1 MQQNIFYFEKLK
13 TFQNLSFYKNQK
25 MQNEPEKPK
34 RSTSLDLDLLI
45 SLVTDRGDPKNPSI
59 NLTKLDNILRN
70 FSIKIYFLQNSFFFP
85 RFYQKEERKL
95 IKKSLNLFKNQKG
108 LLTIDGF
115 RSFFEISEKEN
126 KTPDDEIATS
136 EELGLLYDMISTV
149 DGKITHEIDL
159 KKIKEFTRVLEI
171 DTSDDRNISVMYK
184 LARNPETGKLSREDM
199 MKLGTAF
206 LKSKKYLT

>member
-85 RFYQKEERKL
+85 RLSKRGKKTYQKIAE
-95 IKKSLNLFKNQKG
+95 SLQ
-108 LLTIDGF
+108 
-115 RSFFEISEKEN
+115 
-126 KTPDDEIATS
+126 
-136 EELGLLYDMISTV
+136 
-149 DGKITHEIDL
+149 
-159 KKIKEFTRVLEI
+159 
-171 DTSDDRNISVMYK
+171 
-184 LARNPETGKLSREDM
+184 
-199 MKLGTAF
+199 
-206 LKSKKYLT
+206 KSKGIIDNRWLSIFF